1 MIEQQIK
8 MELLVSGLENKANNC
23 IDIVLPT
30 NDEDS
35 LKNKLELVC
44 DKDNSTCCIIKT
56 KCNCKIKLDDK
67 VDILELNQKLIKL
80 NELCSADEVTAVSE
94 YIGMKKSTIDN
105 YYCKEQEGVTID
117 EIINKIKVNDYKF
130 YTNKQ
135 YLDSTGKM
143 AVYDNLFYDTEN
155 IPKIIKRL
163 YDNIG
168 IFNRFEI
175 DEVLCLYSND
185 ELVEIMAQ
193 NGFCIVASTG
203 AIEEIEKDNKK
214 E

>member
-8 MELLVSGLENKANNC
+8 MELLVRGLANKSNNC
-23 IDIVLPT
+23 IDLILPT
-30 NDEDS
+30 KDEES
-35 LKNKLELVC
+35 LKMALKTVC
-44 DKDNSTCCIIKT
+44 DNDNSVCCVVKT
-56 KCNCKIKLDDK
+56 TCNCKIKLDDK
-67 VDILELNQKLIKL
+67 VDILKLNQKLIEI

-94 YIGMKKSTIDN
+94 YISMKKSTIDN
-105 YYCKEQEGVTID
+105 YCCKEQEGVTID
-117 EIINKIKVNDYKF
+117 EIINKIKANDYKF

-163 YDNIG
+163 YDNVG